1 MRNPGQVL
9 ALLRT
14 SPASTCAAWG
24 FICRGLMLGGPI
36 GGGCTLTCTISNGV
50 YQLNVAAGAGDWF
63 IPFAAG
69 AARYCDVPRGQPNGT
84 LVVTFPMNGCA
95 LEVHSRITGNRF
107 YHDSDGIHMPN
118 YDRNFNTAKSRV
130 DVNVYEGVGARA
142 AAIFARY
149 PNDGRA
155 VVGQNFEHT
164 LICVMQAGRWHVYQ
178 TAVVTT
184 INTSNGALSSWQI
197 KEGPPV
203 SLGSFAD

>member
-1 MRNPGQVL
+1 
-9 ALLRT
+9 
-14 SPASTCAAWG
+14 
-24 FICRGLMLGGPI
+24 MLNAPFGA
-36 GGGCTLTCTISNGV
+36 GCTLNCTISNGV

-95 LEVHSRITGNRF
+95 LEVHGRITGNRL
-107 YHDSDGIHMPN
+107 YHDSDGAHMPN
-118 YDRNFNTAKSRV
+118 TDANYNTVRFRV
-130 DVNVYEGVGARA
+130 DANAYEGVGARA
-142 AAIFARY
+142 AQIFARY

-155 VVGQNFEHT
+155 VIGQNFEHT
-164 LICVMQAGRWHVYQ
+164 LICVKQGARWDVYQ

-184 INTSNGALSSWQI
+184 VNTTDGSRSSWQI
-197 KEGPPV
+197 KEGPPM